1 MAKRQVLMY
10 YNPSPFSFL
19 LNLTRRLAIC
29 FQVYPKSMLEA
40 VEEKKEKDFL
50 ERECFYP
57 SVERKQ
63 P

>member
-1 MAKRQVLMY
+1 MSKRKVLMY
-10 YNPSPFSFL
+10 YSPFPSPFL

-40 VEEKKEKDFL
+40 VKEKKEKDFL